1 MFLRIFF
8 FFHLQGWSYY
18 SLNIP
23 IYLYYIYDK
32 QILNISGHLLQ
43 FACRTW
49 APCQHWPSPVPH
61 PLEHPNPAQGPASPW
76 DHQLLPHWGCSR
88 ARLQLPRTLPCL
100 APASVKPGP
109 LVGPCPGPSLGLSL
123 WRHLVT
129 CGWGCSGAPG
139 WGIGTGPR
147 CHAPL
152 PWWPFCTLLSVP
164 DTLSLRWTAK
174 LYFIWA
180 TFQ

>member
-1 MFLRIFF
+1 MFLRIF

-32 QILNISGHLLQ
+32 QILNISGHLWQ
-43 FACRTW
+43 FACRTRG
-49 APCQHWPSPVPH
+49 PCQYWPSPVPH
-61 PLEHPNPAQGPASPW
+61 PLECPNPAEAQGPTSPW

-109 LVGPCPGPSLGLSL
+109 LVGPFPGDLWLGLL
-123 WRHLVT
+123 WCPWLGYWDWAPVPWPSALVAVLYT
-129 CGWGCSGAPG
+129 ALSSWHAVPKVNDKTSFYLSYFS
-139 WGIGTGPR
+139 ITTG
-147 CHAPL
+147 
-152 PWWPFCTLLSVP
+152 
-164 DTLSLRWTAK
+164 
-174 LYFIWA
+174 
-180 TFQ
+180 